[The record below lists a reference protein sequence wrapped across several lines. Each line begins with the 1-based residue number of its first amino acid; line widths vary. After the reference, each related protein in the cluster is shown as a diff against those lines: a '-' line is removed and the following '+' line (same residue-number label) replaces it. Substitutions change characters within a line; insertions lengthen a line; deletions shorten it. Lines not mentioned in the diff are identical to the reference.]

1 MIIMMASAQAP
12 GSAIAE
18 MLVCRRANSA
28 ASFFNLC
35 DWKSQAS
42 NLWIAGLVMSA
53 EPQVDISRV
62 SSLIPCV
69 VCCPAEHTAFA
80 FLVVAFVWQGQR
92 YGLHASYH
100 DERSSSQPFSAVVVL
115 FHSLSECSVDA
126 CDDIASRTRKALH
139 VT

>member
-1 MIIMMASAQAP
+1 MMASGQAP

-35 DWKSQAS
+35 DWESQAS

-100 DERSSSQPFSAVVVL
+100 DELHSHSVQWLSSSIL
-115 FHSLSECSVDA
+115 FRSVRLTHVMTLL
-126 CDDIASRTRKALH
+126 SRTRKALH

>member
-35 DWKSQAS
+35 DWESQAS

-100 DERSSSQPFSAVVVL
+100 DERSSSQPFSALSSSIL
-115 FHSLSECSVDA
+115 FRSVRLTYVMTLL
-126 CDDIASRTRKALH
+126 SRTRKALH
-139 VT
+139 VS